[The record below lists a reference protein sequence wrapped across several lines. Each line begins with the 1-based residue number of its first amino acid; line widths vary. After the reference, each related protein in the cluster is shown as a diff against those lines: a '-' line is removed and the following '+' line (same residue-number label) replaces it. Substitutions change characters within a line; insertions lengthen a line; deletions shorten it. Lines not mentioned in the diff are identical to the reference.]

1 MAVSEREIRKVA
13 LLARLELTPEETR
26 MMASQLSRVLEYME
40 RLAGANT
47 EGVEPLAHAVE
58 VTNVLREDR
67 VVPGLD
73 RESALANAPHRDEE
87 CYRVPAV
94 LGET

>member
-1 MAVSEREIRKVA
+1 MAASEQDIRKVA

-26 MMASQLSRVLEYME
+26 LMATQLSRVLEYME
-40 RLAGANT
+40 LLGGVDT

-67 VVPGLD
+67 VVPSLP

-94 LGET
+94 LGEG

>member
-1 MAVSEREIRKVA
+1 MAISEQEIRKVA
-13 LLARLELTPEETR
+13 LLARLELTPEEAR
-26 MMASQLSRVLEYME
+26 LMATQLSRVLEYME
-40 RLAGANT
+40 LLNSVDT
-47 EGVEPLAHAVE
+47 QGVEPLALAVE

-67 VVPGLD
+67 VTPGLD
-73 RESALANAPHRDEE
+73 RESALANAPHRDDE

>member
-1 MAVSEREIRKVA
+1 MAISEQEIRKVA
-13 LLARLELTPEETR
+13 LLARLELTPQETR
-26 MMASQLSRVLEYME
+26 LMASQLSRVLEYME
-40 RLAGANT
+40 LLGGVDT
-47 EGVEPLAHAVE
+47 QGVEPLAHAVE

-94 LGET
+94 LGEA